1 MTTDAKPQ
9 RTSMDRLWRT
19 LRILGWIGVAAIL
32 LAPAVAMRFTTEV
45 NWEVSDF
52 LFAGT
57 LLIGGAGLI
66 ELFAWK
72 VRTPLIRIV
81 FALGVV
87 ALVAVIWGSAIN

>member
-1 MTTDAKPQ
+1 MTTDAKPHL
-9 RTSMDRLWRT
+9 TAMGRLWQT

-32 LAPAVAMRFTTEV
+32 IAPAVAMRFTSEV
-45 NWEVSDF
+45 NWGLTDF
-52 LFAGT
+52 LFAGV

-72 VRTPLIRIV
+72 VRAPLIRIV

-87 ALVAVIWGSAIN
+87 AMVAVIWGSAIN